1 MQTNHLLMEVVSY
14 ALLYAKCKEIIGGD
28 VKLCTHSASQHTQSS
43 LMNIHDGVVLP
54 FVAVHF
60 LQINYMNTLN
70 KHDNNN
76 Y

>member
-1 MQTNHLLMEVVSY
+1 MQTNNILMEVVSY
-14 ALLYAKCKEIIGGD
+14 AFLDVKSREMIGGD

-60 LQINYMNTLN
+60 LQINNTNTLN

>member
-1 MQTNHLLMEVVSY
+1 MEVVSY
-14 ALLYAKCKEIIGGD
+14 ALLDVKSREMIGGD
-28 VKLCTHSASQHTQSS
+28 VTLCTHSASQHTQSS

-60 LQINYMNTLN
+60 LQINNMNTFN
-70 KHDNNN
+70 NNNN